1 MYSIDMARLNGVY
14 NVFTNVQSQLQS
26 NQMMNNN
33 QGQMGF
39 NQQQGFNNQSQMQ
52 SNQMMSN
59 NHGQRGF
66 NQQGF
71 INQSQQQSNQMMNN
85 NQGQMG
91 FNQQQGFNNQS
102 QMQSNQM
109 MSNNQGQRGFNQ
121 QGFSSQGQ
129 TGFTGIATAK
139 IPDTTLYVHSSVGNM
154 DLAKNDI
161 NIRFIDLGT
170 RKYKRNIIMF
180 RKGWALNDVYSDYMK
195 EKARQQ
201 TYLSTLKNDYGYN
214 LETAYTR
221 DQMERLISW
230 EKCEFR
236 IAQAQDAI
244 GGENKIVKIDD
255 GKYIIYSEEY
265 ITKRDRF
272 GDCFKKIKSLYQY
285 EGLPEIKFDI
295 DNELFKEFINPVSIM
310 SMDGFKNYISGKR
323 GDIKDILNAKFCLL
337 DDLESL
343 KGTEIGCMVLIED
356 QKFKYNPQDPTC
368 VIYPKDKYEKD
379 SVMDKVDKE
388 KLMSFK
394 PDILDVLSKLNY
406 DEIDFW
412 RTRG

>member
-1 MYSIDMARLNGVY
+1 
-14 NVFTNVQSQLQS
+14 
-26 NQMMNNN
+26 
-33 QGQMGF
+33 
-39 NQQQGFNNQSQMQ
+39 
-52 SNQMMSN
+52 
-59 NHGQRGF
+59 
-66 NQQGF
+66 
-71 INQSQQQSNQMMNN
+71 
-85 NQGQMG
+85 MG

-121 QGFSSQGQ
+121 QGFSNQGKQQSNQMTNNNQGQMGFNQQQGFINQGQQQSNQMMNNNRGQTGFGLQGFSNQGQ
-129 TGFTGIATAK
+129 TGFAGIATAK
-139 IPDTTLYVHSSVGNM
+139 IPDAALYVHSSVGNM

-221 DQMERLISW
+221 DQMERLIKW
-230 EKCEFR
+230 EKCELR
-236 IAQAQDAI
+236 IAKAQDAI

-272 GDCFKKIKSLYQY
+272 GDCFKKIKNLYQY

-323 GDIKDILNAKFCLL
+323 SDIKDILNAKFCLL

-343 KGTEIGCMVLIED
+343 KGAEIGCMVLIED
-356 QKFKYNPQDPTC
+356 QKFKYNPQDPIC

-379 SVMDKVDKE
+379 SVIDKVDKK

-406 DEIDFW
+406 DEIDVW